1 MPGATDHDKCLKKLC
16 EMETLHVR
24 PDFVNVALHAHTEAT
39 GSNELQ
45 GALLA
50 AVACDETE
58 VFTRLLGMGADV
70 DTETSW
76 RIAMGIAAQAGS
88 INIMTIL
95 LGNTNASNFNKD
107 ERGNVIGSPLTLAAR
122 YGHVDISKL
131 LVSSTIYW

>member
-88 INIMTIL
+88 I
-95 LGNTNASNFNKD
+95 
-107 ERGNVIGSPLTLAAR
+107 
-122 YGHVDISKL
+122 IS
-131 LVSSTIYW
+131 